1 MARSSRFNPRAPRG
15 ARPEMR
21 RREHSTEV
29 VSIHAPRVGRDE
41 NSHGIRRSSKSFQS
55 TRPAWGATSGQWH
68 LKPSLWFQSTRPAW
82 GATAHEFSHR
92 AEPIVSIHAPRV
104 GRDRDTDPLYRRRCV
119 SIHAPRVG
127 RDGDRDLFSSSHI
140 VSIHAPRVG
149 RDDGQLSVESGQ
161 LKFQSTRPAWGATS
175 PRRRRWDRCNSFNPR
190 APRGA
195 RREGV
200 RLRGFSNLFQST
212 RPAWGATNL
221 VEGEAAHPE
230 RFQSTRPAWGATS

>member
-1 MARSSRFNPRAPRG
+1 MTITVSIHAPRG
-15 ARPEMR
+15 GRHAAEKGLYDWDKAFQSTRPAWGATKCTQCSWLDLR
-21 RREHSTEV
+21 
-29 VSIHAPRVGRDE
+29 VSIHAPRVGRDPKCGDE
-41 NSHGIRRSSKSFQS
+41 NIQPK
-55 TRPAWGATSGQWH
+55 
-68 LKPSLWFQSTRPAW
+68 LFQSTRPAW

-127 RDGDRDLFSSSHI
+127 RDGDRDLFSSSHF